1 MATQEEW
8 AFPLLA
14 IRDDDGDH
22 ASNNTSNISDS
33 QVLALEAVSVTF
45 ATISVFAAFI
55 AFYWF
60 VRMRRSFRQDL
71 IMLLIQSDMMKAFW
85 LMISPIIYFIAGPD
99 GPINSNSA
107 FCQISGFFLTT
118 AIEASD
124 IAVLMIAI
132 HSALYILRIQT
143 PGGETGLHPYRRY
156 AYIIWLVVPLVMA
169 AVIPITGSRF
179 ADNGPFC
186 YLPGSPGWYRVYL
199 SWVPRYIIFGIIFFV
214 YAFLYVY
221 VAWRFR
227 KLRLDQKRA
236 SFQSMGS
243 PKSQLQR
250 FAAIPPTPPLTYN
263 GLLDLSNAQTPMEIR
278 RERRNSATS
287 DVSTLKLNEPTPTP
301 GAPPVQEE
309 PQSHEVWNWVMADH
323 EGATNPAPRRD
334 ATGPALP
341 AQLTDVVGSPDID
354 TPAVTRP
361 QPVAPRISHS
371 GTVPVT
377 QTPKPRIPPGRQSF
391 GKPFW
396 QRPLSFASDTVIST
410 APRISSMLQRDTPE
424 ITDGGESSF
433 PSLYAPLSVTEDSL
447 RKSRDKMNRQLRLL
461 FVYPLIYIIAWVAP
475 FVSHVYKYQNPT
487 GVSMQEPYGAMVVS
501 IASLCFGAAV
511 DCIFYTAWEKPW
523 RFSRVGFWE
532 GLALRLRLRRRPR
545 VGGRSREE
553 QRRDASAAFDRRN
566 VEQQDRQAAAAMGRA
581 RTSRTPR
588 EWWDIEEQNSQ

>member
-287 DVSTLKLNEPTPTP
+287 DGSTLKLNEPTPTP
-301 GAPPVQEE
+301 
-309 PQSHEVWNWVMADH
+309 S
-323 EGATNPAPRRD
+323 
-334 ATGPALP
+334 
-341 AQLTDVVGSPDID
+341 
-354 TPAVTRP
+354 
-361 QPVAPRISHS
+361 
-371 GTVPVT
+371 
-377 QTPKPRIPPGRQSF
+377 
-391 GKPFW
+391 
-396 QRPLSFASDTVIST
+396 
-410 APRISSMLQRDTPE
+410 
-424 ITDGGESSF
+424 
-433 PSLYAPLSVTEDSL
+433 
-447 RKSRDKMNRQLRLL
+447 
-461 FVYPLIYIIAWVAP
+461 
-475 FVSHVYKYQNPT
+475 
-487 GVSMQEPYGAMVVS
+487 
-501 IASLCFGAAV
+501 
-511 DCIFYTAWEKPW
+511 
-523 RFSRVGFWE
+523 
-532 GLALRLRLRRRPR
+532 
-545 VGGRSREE
+545 
-553 QRRDASAAFDRRN
+553 
-566 VEQQDRQAAAAMGRA
+566 
-581 RTSRTPR
+581 
-588 EWWDIEEQNSQ
+588 